1 MPQPTGDPVQTFLGA
16 VRQVRASGL
25 GTAEQSYY
33 PAVNMLLSQ
42 LGAQGRPAR
51 QALAHPAGVDGDFPD
66 VALYELSSNVLVL
79 PVEVKPADTDLD
91 QLIRSAQASRYA
103 RTFGGGTVLVT
114 NLREFALGRLDASG
128 KLQATG
134 RVTLAPDAA
143 ALDRPAATY
152 DRVAREL
159 QLLLDDGC
167 QVRGAI
173 TDPALVAR
181 LLAYHARHMRDAIT
195 GTGDVDA
202 LLAPISAAL
211 RDGLQIDLPANLLAP
226 TVVQTLVY
234 GLFAAWLESDE
245 PGEFNWM
252 DTAYRLEVPVFADV
266 LHAALRPQLVRASRL
281 TVHLEALARV
291 LAWTD
296 QTAFAAR
303 FDGDAIEYF
312 YEPFLAE
319 FDPALRGKLGVWYT
333 PREIA
338 EYQVA
343 RADHHLKHDLGL
355 AAGLADPSVYI
366 LDPACGTGTYL
377 GAVLR
382 HIHSA
387 NLANGEPEAV
397 AAERAREAAVSRVL
411 GFEILPAAFI
421 ISHLHLGRL
430 LHRLGAA
437 PLGADRLRVYLTNA
451 LTGWD
456 SDAAPVGETLF
467 PELEEELRSADAV
480 KHHDPV
486 LVVLGNPPY
495 EGYSTAETEEERR
508 MLAPWIEPLWPQ
520 WQVRKH
526 RLNDL
531 YVRFWRVA
539 IERIATLTGR
549 GVVSFITNRK
559 WLAGRSY
566 PAMREAVVTSF
577 QHVRVDDLHG
587 STDDVTHPGDQSIF
601 TTGVAAG
608 IKRGTAIVTAIRT
621 GPPPAEHIAEVAA
634 RDLWGTATVKRA
646 ELTSTPLDD
655 RFQPVPVTRKS
666 WWRLTTTVAGDDAP
680 IDDYL
685 TFYRSGIQPVRDAA
699 VLDVDESALRARMQD
714 YFDATLTLEQ
724 LVTRHPG
731 FGVTRQG
738 YEPAQTRRRLLQGSS
753 YRPERVVKVLYR
765 PFDVRWLYWEPDA
778 KLLNRPRPELI
789 PFWANVPHQ
798 RCLVLPQTPR
808 RAGAVR
814 PVVSRVPAYFAA
826 AEPDARLFPLY
837 RPPSLLL
844 GETAGEFALDV
855 PAGSDDGRAET
866 LVSPPWCAAARRALD
881 LPDDT
886 AAGEA
891 VFYALVAVM
900 HSPAWLARQ
909 PTELDDFPEVPL
921 PRDPVALT
929 AAVDLG
935 RRIADLTD
943 PTVAVPGVTS
953 GQIEPSLASIAVP
966 DTIAGPVV
974 LAYGSYGQRG
984 GQRSGQDVLWAEG
997 RGWRNIPQETWAY
1010 SACGFA
1016 VLPKWLSYRLAP
1028 PPGNPLHGTGHG
1040 LRPSDRQDF
1049 MLLARRI
1056 AALLAVQADCDA
1068 AYAAAVIAPLE
1079 Q

>member
-1 MPQPTGDPVQTFLGA
+1 MSAPPNDPVHGFLRA
-16 VRQVRASGL
+16 VRQVRASGH
-25 GTAEQSYY
+25 GTAEQSFY
-33 PAVNMLLSQ
+33 PAVNRLLSH
-42 LGAQGRPAR
+42 LGSQSRPVR
-51 QALAHPAGVDGDFPD
+51 HVLSHPAGVGGDFPD
-66 VALYELSSNVLVL
+66 VALYEQDSNVLVL
-79 PVEVKPADTDLD
+79 PVEVKPADADVDRLVG
-91 QLIRSAQASRYA
+91 SAQATRYA

-114 NLREFALGRLDASG
+114 NLREFALARLDEAGTLRES
-128 KLQATG
+128 G
-134 RVTLAPDAA
+134 RVRLVESVAE
-143 ALDRPAATY
+143 LDGPIRADGRAT
-152 DRVAREL
+152 RNL
-159 QLLLDDGC
+159 QLLLEEGC
-167 QVRGAI
+167 QVRGAL
-173 TDPALVAR
+173 TEPALVAQ
-181 LLAYHARHMRDAIT
+181 LLAYHAKHMRDAIA
-195 GTGDVDA
+195 GSGNVDT

-211 RDGLQIDLPANLLAP
+211 RDGLQIDLPGKLLVP

-296 QTAFAAR
+296 QAAFAAR

-319 FDPALRGKLGVWYT
+319 FDPVLRGKLGVWYT
-333 PREIA
+333 PREVA

-343 RADHHLKHDLGL
+343 RADHHLKHDLGREY
-355 AAGLADPSVYI
+355 GLADPSVYV
-366 LDPACGTGTYL
+366 LDPACGTGTYIA
-377 GAVLR
+377 AVLR
-382 HIHSA
+382 HIYAAH
-387 NLANGEPEAV
+387 LANGEPDAV
-397 AAERAREAAVSRVL
+397 AVARTREAAVTRVL
-411 GFEILPAAFI
+411 GFELLPAAFI
-421 ISHLHLGRL
+421 ISHLHLGRM
-430 LHRLGAA
+430 LHQLGAA
-437 PLGADRLRVYLTNA
+437 PLASDRLRVYLTNA
-451 LTGWD
+451 LTGWG

-467 PELEEELRSADAV
+467 PELEEELRSAEAV

-486 LVVLGNPPY
+486 LVVIGNPPY

-539 IERIATLTGR
+539 LERIATLTGR

-566 PAMREAVVTSF
+566 PAMREAVVTNF

-587 STDDVTHPGDQSIF
+587 ATDDATYPGDQSIF

-621 GPPPAEHIAEVAA
+621 DSPHPDHTADVAVRDHRGPAA
-634 RDLWGTATVKRA
+634 VKRA
-646 ELTSTPLDD
+646 ALANTPLDD
-655 RFQPVPVTRKS
+655 RFQPVSVTRKS
-666 WWRLTTTVAGDDAP
+666 WWRLTTTVTGDDAP
-680 IDDYL
+680 VDDYL

-699 VLDVDESALRARMQD
+699 VLDVDEAALRARMQD
-714 YFDATLTLEQ
+714 YFDRSLTLEQ
-724 LVTRHPG
+724 LVARHPG

-738 YEPAQTRRRLLQGSS
+738 YDPAQTRRLLLESS
-753 YRPERVVKVLYR
+753 TYRADRVVRVLYR

-814 PVVSRVPAYFAA
+814 PVVSRAPAYFAA
-826 AEPDARLFPLY
+826 AEPDARLFPLH

-844 GETAGEFALDV
+844 GEQAGELALDAATDTEHAA
-855 PAGSDDGRAET
+855 AGAT
-866 LVSPPWCAAARRALD
+866 LVSAPWCAAARSSLGLA
-881 LPDDT
+881 DDT

-921 PRDPVALT
+921 PGDPAALT

-943 PTVAVPGVTS
+943 PIVPVTGVTT
-953 GQIEPSLASIAVP
+953 GRLEPSVAGVAVP
-966 DTIAGPVV
+966 DTVPGPGA
-974 LAYGSYGQRG
+974 LTYGSYGQRG
-984 GQRSGQDVLWAEG
+984 GQRSGHDVLWAEG
-997 RGWRNIPQETWAY
+997 RGWRNIPHDVWTY
-1010 SACGFA
+1010 SACGFP
-1016 VLPKWLSYRLAP
+1016 VLPKWLSYRVK
-1028 PPGNPLHGTGHG
+1028 TE
-1040 LRPSDRQDF
+1040 LRVRDREEF

-1056 AALLAVQADCDA
+1056 AALIRLQADCDA
-1068 AYAAAVIAPLE
+1068 AYEAALHLPLE